1 MTEIIKDTVGVAAGS
16 AAAIPSQTNI
26 PHVVKE
32 PDINVSPRPGQFVK
46 AQKVVRHKVEKDV
59 SKQTT
64 AEVEYILDEYSEIV
78 TGTIINH
85 EQPGNP
91 IEFWFRGNGCPDI
104 TKFEFA
110 DNSYV
115 KMPVGVAEHINKNCW
130 IGKDRDGVNEVGK
143 AIIEIG
149 RKVRRYSFI
158 PSGYFGSIDLK
169 PIGEAMLPLYKQ

>member
-1 MTEIIKDTVGVAAGS
+1 MNDIKNNETTTMETTPKLDTLSLDVKPETE
-16 AAAIPSQTNI
+16 PQ
-26 PHVVKE
+26 
-32 PDINVSPRPGQFVK
+32 PRPGQFIKTKRVIK
-46 AQKVVRHKVEKDV
+46 SKDV
-59 SKQTT
+59 TKQTAKET
-64 AEVEYILDEYSEIV
+64 EYILDEYSEIV
-78 TGTIINH
+78 TGTIVNH

-91 IEFWFRGNGCPDI
+91 VEFWFRGNGCPDI

-115 KMPVGVAEHINKNCW
+115 RMPVGVAEHINKNCW